1 MIKQIKQEEDGSL
14 TVSVNLRFEGSMLEM
29 EEKIALT
36 VNELGKIATKEAL
49 KQFDTDG
56 SPIVVGNRRYTSKGL
71 VKKNTRRLTGRQI

>member
-49 KQFDTDG
+49 KQFDADG
-56 SPIVVGNRRYTSKGL
+56 SPIVVENKRYTSKGL

>member
-49 KQFDTDG
+49 NQFDTDG
-56 SPIVVGNRRYTSKGL
+56 SPIVVGNKRYTSKGL
-71 VKKNTRRLTGRQI
+71 VKKNIRRHTGRQK

>member
-1 MIKQIKQEEDGSL
+1 MIKQVKQEEDGSL

-36 VNELGKIATKEAL
+36 VNELGKIATTEAL

-56 SPIVVGNRRYTSKGL
+56 SPIVLENMRHTSKGL
-71 VKKNTRRLTGRQI
+71 VKKNTRRLTGRQK